1 MLVVLGFSRLPSA
14 KIFLCTSIDFC
25 FVHMEVLLGMGFG
38 GKGEAVPVTMN
49 GEGSC
54 SRWLMKGAARS

>member
-1 MLVVLGFSRLPSA
+1 MERTSLCWLGVSGLPSA
-14 KIFLCTSIDFC
+14 KIFLHLSMDFC
-25 FVHMEVLLGMGFG
+25 FVHIEVLLGMGSG

-54 SRWLMKGAARS
+54 SR